1 MYPVKIPFVPRYLQM
16 KRAVCLLKALL
27 LTFLAGIGSVQ
38 GQVIISEFMASNTRT
53 LLDED
58 GESSDWI
65 EIFNLGQ
72 TNVNLNG
79 WGLTDTASDPRR
91 WRFPLVELPAG
102 KSLLVFASGKNRRVP
117 GSPLHTDFRLSGTT
131 GYLGLADPNG
141 TNVFSYTAYAEQ
153 APDIS
158 FGVVWDETRT
168 TILKTNAPV
177 RVMTPADEMLGTGW
191 TALEYPVGN
200 WPLVPGP
207 VGFDQNPTVTD
218 NAWLIAMTNSAP
230 AIWYQFEG
238 SGTLVANS
246 GALGSSLNGTNVGGI
261 TTAQLGLRPPEAP
274 GMATNNLAVRFDGS
288 NDYLNTGKGALNDLA
303 AFTMAGW
310 IKPTALTKA
319 RVGLWGQHEVI
330 EFGFIE
336 ADTLQ
341 VSTANGGSV
350 QVEYPGP
357 ANLWRFVAVTGN
369 GDVLRIFIDGVQV
382 AEGGNETGNYG
393 ASGYPFVI
401 GGGGIFD
408 GSQNWFT
415 GNIDEF
421 TFYPRAL
428 AADEL
433 FNLYKSA
440 MTPGATYVSFFDTNI
455 AAGMKDANS
464 SVYLRYDAVTTN
476 DFEGLVLNVQ
486 ADDGF
491 VAYLNGVEL
500 ARHNAPV
507 EPLWNSAATAERAGR
522 SGLRTLQIDVSQLAG
537 VLHQGANLL
546 AIHGLNSSVN
556 DTDFLMR
563 PELIGVGRRVNTNLV
578 RYFVQPTPG
587 RINGLGDTNAGPLIV
602 SPNHTPKIPQPSE
615 PITVT
620 ARLVRTFNDPLDVSL
635 IYRVMYG
642 AETTVTMK
650 DDGLNGDGAAGDG
663 VFGVKIPGSI
673 ATQGQMIRWFF
684 RARDTAGNT
693 SRWPL
698 YRETS
703 NSPQYLGTIVN
714 DPRLTNPLPVLHWF
728 IQNASL
734 ADGTGGTRAS
744 VFWNGVLYD
753 NIFVNLHGQSSQ
765 GFPKKSYNFDFNTG
779 FHFQWKDRE
788 IPVEDINLLT
798 TFPDK
803 AHVRNILA
811 YEVFRDAGY
820 PYHYVVPV
828 RVQRN
833 ATFFSDAHMVEDGD
847 ADYLARVGL
856 NPSGAL
862 YKMYNSLDSA
872 TSGAEKKTR
881 KFENNTDLQ
890 QLITGLQSASKN
902 TFVFD
907 NVNIP
912 AMANYLA
919 AMTITANVDCCHKN
933 YYIYRDSEGTREW
946 QFLPWDVDLS
956 FGRVW
961 TTAQGYYDDTMY
973 YDNGMYVG
981 SGNLLPSALFAIPSF
996 NQMYLRRLRTL
1007 MDEKIQAPGTP
1018 AEQLVIENRVRELY
1032 AQIGPDAA
1040 LDYAKWGTWGTPQ
1053 TMPQALALLTNTY
1066 LPKRRNYL
1074 YVTQRSVIP
1083 AAITNDVVVNF
1094 ARFDPNPSTGT
1105 QVHEYLSLTNT
1116 NRIAIDLTGWK
1127 LEGGVE
1133 HTFIPGT
1140 VIPSNGALYLSPD
1153 VNGFRQRPVAP
1164 KAGAGLFIQGNYK
1177 GQLSARGETVVLKDK
1192 NGRTVSTF
1200 TYPGAP
1206 TIAQNQLRL
1215 IEILFAPPI
1224 NSAGIPREELEYV
1237 VLKNIGATALNLKGV
1252 HFTNG
1257 VTFTIYSDF
1266 VLEPSNSVYVAKNPD
1281 AFRTVYGNQLPVTG
1295 PYIGQFSNQGE
1306 AVELYDAVGES
1317 VLDFSYDEKWYPL
1330 TETRGH
1336 SLMVADDHKDY
1347 AAWGAKETWTFS
1359 AFPGGSAA
1367 AAQAW
1372 ANFQKTFFTAAEL
1385 AEGAITTQTADAD
1398 GDGLT
1403 NYEEFVAGSSPRQ
1416 ATSTTMM
1423 SVLSVVGASLQVQ
1436 FPVVTGRYYSVW
1448 STTDAVNGTWTRE
1461 PNGFRAT
1468 GSGAYTM
1475 RLDDSADATKFY
1487 RLQIEL

>member
-1 MYPVKIPFVPRYLQM
+1 M
-16 KRAVCLLKALL
+16 KLAVCLLKALL
-27 LTFLAGIGSVQ
+27 LIFLVGIGTVQ

-65 EIFNLGQ
+65 EVFNLGQ

-91 WRFPLVELPAG
+91 WRFPAVELAAG
-102 KSLLVFASGKNRRVP
+102 KSTVVFASGKNRRVP
-117 GSPLHTDFRLSGTT
+117 GSPLHTDFRLSGTG
-131 GYLGLADPNG
+131 GYLGLADANG
-141 TNVFSYTAYAEQ
+141 TNVFSYVAYPEQ
-153 APDIS
+153 APDVS
-158 FGVVWDETRT
+158 FGVVWEETRT
-168 TILKTNAPV
+168 TILPTNAPV
-177 RVMTPADEMLGTGW
+177 RFVTPSDEMLGTGW
-191 TALEYPVGN
+191 TALEYPVGT

-207 VGFDQNPTVTD
+207 VGFDQNPTVTEK
-218 NAWLIAMTNSAP
+218 AWLIAMTNSGP

-238 SGTLVANS
+238 SGTLIANS
-246 GALGSSLNGTNVGGI
+246 GSLGSSLNGTNMGGI
-261 TTAQLGLRPPEAP
+261 TTGQPGLRPPEAP
-274 GMATNNLAVRFDGS
+274 GMATNNLTVRFDGS
-288 NDYLNTGKGALNDLA
+288 NDYLNTGKGALNNLA

-310 IKPTALTKA
+310 IRPSSLTKA

-341 VSTANGGSV
+341 VSTANGGEIQAAYPAPASV
-350 QVEYPGP
+350 
-357 ANLWRFVAVTGN
+357 WRFVGVTGD
-369 GDVLRIFIDGVQV
+369 GEVLRIYVDGVLV

-421 TFYPRAL
+421 SFHSRAL
-428 AADEL
+428 TADEI
-433 FNLYKSA
+433 FHFYKSA
-440 MTPGATYVSFFDTNI
+440 MTPGTTYASFYETNI
-455 AAGMKDANS
+455 AAGMKGVNS
-464 SVYLRYDAVTTN
+464 SVYLRYELVTTN
-476 DFEGLVLNVQ
+476 NFDGLMLNVQ

-491 VAYLNGVEL
+491 AAYLNGVEL
-500 ARHNAPV
+500 ARDNAPV
-507 EPLWNSAATAERAGR
+507 EPLWNSSATTERVER
-522 SGLRTLQIDVSQLAG
+522 SGLRTLQLDLSALTG
-537 VLHQGANLL
+537 LLHQGTNLL
-546 AIHGLNSSVN
+546 AIHGLNASVN
-556 DTDFLMR
+556 DADFLMR
-563 PELIGVGRRVNTNLV
+563 PELVGIGRDVDTNLV
-578 RYFVQPTPG
+578 RYFVQSTPG
-587 RINGLGDTNAGPLIV
+587 RINGVGGTNTGPLIV
-602 SPNHTPKIPQPSE
+602 SPDHTPKIPQASE

-620 ARLVRTFNDPLDVSL
+620 ARMVRTFSAPSDMTL
-635 IYRVMYG
+635 IYRVMFG
-642 AETTVTMK
+642 AENSIAMK
-650 DDGLNGDGAAGDG
+650 DDGASGDGLAGDG
-663 VFGVKIPGSI
+663 VYGAKIPGSI
-673 ATQGQMIRWFF
+673 ATQGQMIRWYL
-684 RARDTAGNT
+684 RARDAAGNT

-698 YRETS
+698 YRETA
-703 NSPQYLGTIVN
+703 NSPQYLGTIVS
-714 DPRLTNPLPVLHWF
+714 DPRLTNALPVLHWF
-728 IQNASL
+728 IQNAGL

-798 TFPDK
+798 TYPDK
-803 AHVRNILA
+803 AHVRNVLA

-820 PYHYVVPV
+820 PYHFVVPV

-833 ATFFSDAHMVEDGD
+833 AAFFSDAHMVEDGD
-847 ADYLARVGL
+847 ADYLERVGL

-872 TSGAEKKTR
+872 TSGVEKKNR

-890 QLITGLQSASKN
+890 QLIMGLSSASKN
-902 TFVFD
+902 VFVFD

-961 TTAQGYYDDTMY
+961 TTSLGYYDDTMY
-973 YDNGMYVG
+973 TDNAMYVG

-1007 MDEKIQAPGTP
+1007 MDEQIQAPGTSVD
-1018 AEQLVIENRVRELY
+1018 QLKIEKRVRELY
-1032 AQIGPDAA
+1032 GQIGSDAA
-1040 LDYAKWGTWGTPQ
+1040 LDFAKWTTWGTPQ

-1066 LPKRRNYL
+1066 IPKRRQYL
-1074 YVTQRSVIP
+1074 YVTQRNTIP
-1083 AAITNDVVVNF
+1083 AAITNEVVVGF

-1116 NRIAIDLTGWK
+1116 NTIAIDLTGWK
-1127 LEGGVE
+1127 VEGGVE

-1140 VIPSNGALYLSPD
+1140 VIPARGSLYLSPD
-1153 VNGFRQRPVAP
+1153 VNSFRQRPTAP
-1164 KAGAGLFIQGNYK
+1164 RGGSGLFIQGNYK
-1177 GQLSARGETVVLKDK
+1177 GQLSARGDTVLLKDK
-1192 NGRTVSTF
+1192 NGRSLSTL

-1206 TIAQNQLRL
+1206 TVAQNQLRL
-1215 IEILFAPPI
+1215 TEILFAPPA
-1224 NSAGIPREELEYV
+1224 NSMGIAREELEYV

-1266 VLEPSNSVYVAKNPD
+1266 VLEPTNSVYVAKNPD
-1281 AFRTVYGNQLPVTG
+1281 AFRTVYGSHLPVTG
-1295 PYIGQFSNQGE
+1295 PYIGQFSNEGE

-1336 SLMVADDHKDY
+1336 SLVVADDRRDY
-1347 AAWGAKETWTFS
+1347 GAWSAKETWTFS
-1359 AFPGGSAA
+1359 AFPGGTAA

-1385 AEGAITTQTADAD
+1385 ADGAITGQTADAD

-1416 ATSTTMM
+1416 ATSGTMM
-1423 SVLSVVGASLQVQ
+1423 SVFSVVGASLQVQ

-1448 STTDAVNGTWTRE
+1448 SATDAASGSWTRE

-1468 GSGAYTM
+1468 GNGTYTM
-1475 RLDDSADATKFY
+1475 RLDDSANATKFY